1 MDGSSST
8 DEHTPDERTAIVA
21 RERAARANGDGE
33 YGTTAEGTKRVRSRN
48 SQLSL
53 TRARSRAQ
61 SQQSQS
67 RQRRGSAVPTLVNN
81 QQINGREKEESW
93 WKKQLEKYGSLE
105 LENKGSVAR
114 DHLALGRSSLWVV
127 GLLGI
132 HANFCTQNALSSHGY
147 ELPSLSHRLA

>member
-1 MDGSSST
+1 MDGNST

-33 YGTTAEGTKRVRSRN
+33 YGTTAEGSKKLRSRN
-48 SQLSL
+48 SALSL
-53 TRARSRAQ
+53 TRARSRTQ

-67 RQRRGSAVPTLVNN
+67 RRRRGSAVPTSANN
-81 QQINGREKEESW
+81 QHTIGEEKEEPW

-114 DHLALGRSSLWVV
+114 DHLALGRTYSL
-127 GLLGI
+127 
-132 HANFCTQNALSSHGY
+132 H
-147 ELPSLSHRLA
+147 